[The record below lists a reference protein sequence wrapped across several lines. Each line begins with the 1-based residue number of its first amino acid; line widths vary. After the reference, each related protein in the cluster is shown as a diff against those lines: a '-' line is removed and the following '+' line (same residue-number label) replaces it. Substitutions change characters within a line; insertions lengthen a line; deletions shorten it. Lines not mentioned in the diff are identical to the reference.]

1 MYHFWP
7 NVRDQQTAQVGV
19 LERSES
25 DDVPAVCCIRLI
37 CAVLTL
43 ADAFGLRPGA
53 VLPELLRRIPAAKFG
68 LISLHCNALLEGYQ
82 RGFALLANWK

>member
-1 MYHFWP
+1 MQ
-7 NVRDQQTAQVGV
+7 NVKDQQAAQVGV

-25 DDVPAVCCIRLI
+25 DDVPAVCCIHLI
-37 CAVLTL
+37 CAALTL
-43 ADAFGLRPGA
+43 VDAFSLRLGA
-53 VLPELLRRIPAAKFG
+53 VLPEVLRRIPAARFG